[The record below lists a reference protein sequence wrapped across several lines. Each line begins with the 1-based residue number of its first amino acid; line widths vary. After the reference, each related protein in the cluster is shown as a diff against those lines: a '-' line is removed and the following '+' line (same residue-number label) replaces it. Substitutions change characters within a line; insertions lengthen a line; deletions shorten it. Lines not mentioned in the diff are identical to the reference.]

1 MKATMESET
10 QLPAPPSEGRSRRWL
25 WVVLAVVGV
34 LVLAGIGA
42 ALVVQGDSDAT
53 GAAEPAAEPEG
64 TRFEEAFAQAGVT
77 SQYITVSDGG
87 TSIIVDGPPDD
98 TNTNTFYPDLA
109 ALLTALDVPAYVV
122 DQIDSTSS
130 LQGLREAS
138 WNGIEAQWS
147 YHPDNGLDL
156 TLVDTEA

>member
-1 MKATMESET
+1 
-10 QLPAPPSEGRSRRWL
+10 
-25 WVVLAVVGV
+25 VVLAILGV

-42 ALVVQGDSDAT
+42 ALALSGDSDTTAT
-53 GAAEPAAEPEG
+53 VATPPAEPEG
-64 TRFEEAFAQAGVT
+64 TRFEVAFEQAGVT
-77 SQYITVSDGG
+77 SQYITVEDGG

>member
-1 MKATMESET
+1 MSEID
-10 QLPAPPSEGRSRRWL
+10 LPPAPSESRSRRWL
-25 WVVLAVVGV
+25 WVVLVLVGV
-34 LVLAGIGA
+34 LIVAGIAA
-42 ALVVQGDSDAT
+42 ALVLNGDSDTTSAVAT
-53 GAAEPAAEPEG
+53 PAAEPEG
-64 TRFEEAFAQAGVT
+64 TRFEVAFEQAGVT
-77 SQYITVSDGG
+77 SKYITVEDSG

-130 LQGLREAS
+130 LQGLREAT
-138 WNGIEAQWS
+138 WNGIEASWS

>member
-1 MKATMESET
+1 MMENE
-10 QLPAPPSEGRSRRWL
+10 QKLPPPPSESRSRRWL

-34 LVLAGIGA
+34 LIVGGIGA

-53 GAAEPAAEPEG
+53 GAAAEPAAEPEAG

-77 SQYITVSDGG
+77 SKYITVEDGG

-109 ALLTALDVPAYVV
+109 ALLSALDIPAYVV

-138 WNGIEAQWS
+138 WYGIEAQWS

>member
-1 MKATMESET
+1 LKLEGIEEMSTGE
-10 QLPAPPSEGRSRRWL
+10 LPPAPPSKSRSRRWL

-34 LVLAGIGA
+34 LIVGGIGA
-42 ALVVQGDSDAT
+42 ALVLQEDSDAT
-53 GAAEPAAEPEG
+53 GAVAVEPTAEPEEG
-64 TRFEEAFAQAGVT
+64 TRFEVAFEQAGVT
-77 SQYITVSDGG
+77 SKYITVEDSG
-87 TSIIVDGPPDD
+87 TSIIVDGPSDD

-109 ALLTALDVPAYVV
+109 ALLTDLDIPAYVV

-147 YHPDNGLDL
+147 YHPDNGLD
-156 TLVDTEA
+156 